1 MEKVTYGGQAVI
13 EGVMMRGPGRIAVAL
28 RRPDG
33 RIEVITQKFAGWA
46 QGRPWLRWPVI
57 RGAVALGEALVLGVS
72 TLLLSAQE
80 AAGTQGQKMGKAE
93 IAGTLALSV
102 ALAVGLFVLLPTW
115 MVVPL
120 ERAGARVWLL
130 NLVEGLVRVLIL
142 LGYVAAISRISEIRR
157 VLEYHGAEHKVIW
170 TYESGGPLTVE
181 RARLH
186 SRLHPRCGTAFLLV
200 AAVVSILCFAFLGW
214 PGLLWRMTSRLALL
228 PLVAGVA
235 YEGLRFSARPGLLSR
250 LVAGPGLWLQGFTT
264 REPDDG
270 QIEVAVAALEAVL
283 DRTRGSTSASKA
295 VLDGGTDAS
304 TAGQAAGMAGST
316 VPTRGADRGDGHGY
330 LAG

>member
-1 MEKVTYGGQAVI
+1 MEKATYGGQAVI

-33 RIEVITQKFAGWA
+33 RIDVITQEFAGWGH
-46 QGRPWLRWPVI
+46 GRPYLKWPVI

-72 TLLLSAQE
+72 ALLLSAQE
-80 AAGTQGQKMGKAE
+80 AAGAHGQKMGKAE

-115 MVVPL
+115 VVGPL
-120 ERAGARVWLL
+120 ERAGAQVWLL

-157 VLEYHGAEHKVIW
+157 VLEYHGAEHKAIW
-170 TYESGGPLTVE
+170 AYESGGPLTVE

-186 SRLHPRCGTAFLLV
+186 PRLHPRCGTAFLLV

-214 PGLLWRMTSRLALL
+214 PGLFWRVTSRLALL

-250 LVAGPGLWLQGFTT
+250 LVAAPGLWLQGFTT

-270 QIEVAVAALEAVL
+270 QIEVAVAAL
-283 DRTRGSTSASKA
+283 GA
-295 VLDGGTDAS
+295 VLDGGGAGEPAPEQAAAMERS
-304 TAGQAAGMAGST
+304 TALTGGS
-316 VPTRGADRGDGHGY
+316 DRGDGHGD